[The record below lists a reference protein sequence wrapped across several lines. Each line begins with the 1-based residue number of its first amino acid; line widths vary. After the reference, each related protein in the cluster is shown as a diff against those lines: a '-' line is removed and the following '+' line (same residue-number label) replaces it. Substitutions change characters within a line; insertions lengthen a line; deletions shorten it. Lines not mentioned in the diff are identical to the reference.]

1 MVFGS
6 KYYNVKE
13 FNDKNVK
20 EKEKSDIIRSIV
32 KLDATDGATDDAS
45 CLREISN
52 RMTSIQESELKK
64 ENK

>member
-1 MVFGS
+1 M
-6 KYYNVKE
+6 
-13 FNDKNVK
+13 K
-20 EKEKSDIIRSIV
+20 EKKKDDIIRSIV